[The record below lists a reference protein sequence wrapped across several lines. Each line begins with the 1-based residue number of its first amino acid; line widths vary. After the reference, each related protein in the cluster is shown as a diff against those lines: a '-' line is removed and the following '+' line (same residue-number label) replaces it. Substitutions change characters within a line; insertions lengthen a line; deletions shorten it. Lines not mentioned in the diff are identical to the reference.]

1 MPLGDVLTSPLES
14 VLLDLG
20 EQGATG
26 CLYAYDQQGDQAEV
40 YFRDGLVYSVYV
52 PGERPMLGAR
62 LMSSGVLTPESL
74 AEALEIQRT
83 ELRDWRLGELLVYLG
98 FVDREVVEAFV
109 EEQLCDMTADLLG
122 WQVESWKFRK
132 NRRARQD
139 VAPPR
144 SVQPL
149 LDELQERVARWR
161 QLSDSVGGMDAI
173 PMLSAAGAPS
183 DDVVIGPGEWA
194 LLCKVDGERSIAPVH
209 VAGRSQSRAPLET
222 VTTFRI
228 EFAESWAGP
237 DSCPIVIPAN
247 PGCSGW
253 TTGSCSFAAALIISV
268 IRAMSAP
275 SAGVRRSPNASADAI
290 T

>member
-194 LLCKVDGERSIAPVH
+194 LLCKVDGERSIAQL
-209 VAGRSQSRAPLET
+209 A
-222 VTTFRI
+222 
-228 EFAESWAGP
+228 AECGYTKYEAAE
-237 DSCPIVIPAN
+237 VV
-247 PGCSGW
+247 
-253 TTGSCSFAAALIISV
+253 AALIEGGLV
-268 IRAMSAP
+268 EVDG
-275 SAGVRRSPNASADAI
+275 AGLAATGVELTPRTPVEESPDAELEQPEPAHASAAEAESARQAECL
-290 T
+290 TKAARRK